1 MSEPVTVTDYD
12 ECRVTEGLELGLR
25 GAGFVPHPAVPG
37 PRPRPETP
45 EGGQDQ

>member
-25 GAGFVPHPAVPG
+25 GTRFIPYPATPP
-37 PRPRPETP
+37 PRLRPDAKEA
-45 EGGQDQ
+45 DR